1 MLGLKARGICGVDG
15 IFLLL
20 LGGDGV
26 GFCGGC
32 CEFEVLPRISGE
44 RIDASS
50 RSSSFRFGSSTI
62 VAEGSFLDISNNP
75 GRDGLLLSA
84 LFSTKG
90 LGSRSDGE
98 PSFGIL

>member
-1 MLGLKARGICGVDG
+1 M
-15 IFLLL
+15 
-20 LGGDGV
+20 
-26 GFCGGC
+26 
-32 CEFEVLPRISGE
+32 LPRISGE

-50 RSSSFRFGSSTI
+50 RSSSSRFGSSAI

-90 LGSRSDGE
+90 LGLRSDGE
-98 PSFGIL
+98 PSVGVL

>member
-1 MLGLKARGICGVDG
+1 M
-15 IFLLL
+15 
-20 LGGDGV
+20 
-26 GFCGGC
+26 
-32 CEFEVLPRISGE
+32 LPRVLGK

-50 RSSSFRFGSSTI
+50 RSSSSRFSSSAI

-90 LGSRSDGE
+90 LGSQSDGE
-98 PSFGIL
+98 PSVGVL